1 MALRKTLTKRLLN
14 CKNAAD
20 AAVISS
26 LQHSPAV
33 AGNRLAP
40 ESACRLNFH
49 RELLTSPDGKVGGFF
64 RRFLHRRA
72 IIQAAKP
79 PEFASDTVGD
89 KLREKLWPI
98 NISSDRLRLDGLV
111 PPPPVPEDV
120 IGGISVTDA
129 RKILRSYQLQ
139 KVRLRIREIPVN
151 SVSYSDF
158 VQICSDSCNNR
169 EQGLEFAKTLD
180 QSGSVIVLGDVVL
193 LRPDKVAKSMEK
205 MISESIAM
213 PNDPRRNEL
222 EAMEKQKAMI
232 DQKARSL
239 VRGELYCG
247 LGFLALQTLGFM
259 RLTFWEL
266 SWDVME
272 PICFFVTTLHFGLA
286 YSFFLRTS
294 KEPSFE
300 GYFQRRFK
308 TKQQKLM
315 KIHNFDVEKYNKL
328 RNTFYQ
334 VGDDYHHVRGVPL
347 TPA

>member
-1 MALRKTLTKRLLN
+1 MILQDSCFLSYSLFREVWTLYKATSSLPQYHRKILQLLSLSITFTFSLLRTVMALRKTLTKRLLN

-26 LQHSPAV
+26 LLHSPAA
-33 AGNRLAP
+33 AGNRLAS
-40 ESACRLNFH
+40 ESAARLNFH

-79 PEFASDTVGD
+79 PEFASATVG
-89 KLREKLWPI
+89 EKLWPI
-98 NISSDRLRLDGLV
+98 NISSGRLRLDGLV

-158 VQICSDSCNNR
+158 VQICSDACNNR

-193 LRPDKVAKSMEK
+193 LRPDKVNDL
-205 MISESIAM
+205 ISS
-213 PNDPRRNEL
+213 
-222 EAMEKQKAMI
+222 
-232 DQKARSL
+232 
-239 VRGELYCG
+239 
-247 LGFLALQTLGFM
+247 
-259 RLTFWEL
+259 
-266 SWDVME
+266 
-272 PICFFVTTLHFGLA
+272 
-286 YSFFLRTS
+286 
-294 KEPSFE
+294 
-300 GYFQRRFK
+300 
-308 TKQQKLM
+308 
-315 KIHNFDVEKYNKL
+315 
-328 RNTFYQ
+328 
-334 VGDDYHHVRGVPL
+334 
-347 TPA
+347 